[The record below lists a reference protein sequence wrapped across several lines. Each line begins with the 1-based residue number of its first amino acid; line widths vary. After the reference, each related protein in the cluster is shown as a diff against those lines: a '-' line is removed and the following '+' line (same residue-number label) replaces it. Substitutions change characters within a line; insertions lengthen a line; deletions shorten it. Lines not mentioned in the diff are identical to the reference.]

1 MRRAQAL
8 LLAAILFA
16 GLVGTTAWY
25 KENGLADIFELN
37 DAIEGLDAKIASV
50 EQENRELRVERVALV
65 KSDAHIGGIAREDL
79 GLVKPDEVVYKFV
92 EMEDLASPK
101 SPEAYMTEQQK
112 NGSTK
117 DGGRAK

>member
-8 LLAAILFA
+8 LFAAILFT
-16 GLVGTTAWY
+16 GLVGTTAWH

-65 KSDAHIGGIAREDL
+65 KSDAHIEGIAREDL
-79 GLVKPDEVVYKFV
+79 GLVKPNEVVYKFV
-92 EMEDLASPK
+92 EIRDLASPE
-101 SPEAYMTEQQK
+101 SPESYI
-112 NGSTK
+112 
-117 DGGRAK
+117 AKPSNTTHPTTGVKAK